1 MLVNMYVLLVSAQR
15 DDQQGIYLQENTF
28 TGKII
33 LFSGKRRLLIT
44 LPAAAYTLTCHGA
57 TYNDISHGCIKK

>member
-1 MLVNMYVLLVSAQR
+1 MLVNMYVLLVPAQH

-33 LFSGKRRLLIT
+33 LFSGKRGCKIYVGGPKWNTGGAHMRYQAKLI
-44 LPAAAYTLTCHGA
+44 
-57 TYNDISHGCIKK
+57 